1 MIDDTVTRM
10 LQSCNN
16 AVMQST
22 ETGLRERKR
31 VETRHRIADA
41 ALDLTLEHG
50 LEGATVE
57 AISAAA
63 GVSPRTFFNYF
74 DSKDD
79 ALLNAPDAREIDA
92 DGRRRR
98 GGEREPEP
106 ARGRRALLRR
116 ADPHEPAG
124 GSTSRRSA
132 VSCSVRHPHL
142 LAAAFRQLG
151 DTQEAFSGALVQIAA
166 ARAVGTDQDTAWAD
180 VAITAAA
187 IAVRGAMKEAAAA
200 PEPATADQ
208 IEERANAL
216 LTTTWENLT

>member
-1 MIDDTVTRM
+1 
-10 LQSCNN
+10 
-16 AVMQST
+16 MQTT
-22 ETGLRERKR
+22 EIGLRERKR

-79 ALLNAPDAREIDA
+79 AVLNAPDAREIDRMVA
-92 DGRRRR
+92 AVVAT
-98 GGEREPEP
+98 GESLSLREVAVRFFVEQIRSSLQ
-106 ARGRRALLRR
+106 AGAHRDERRALLRR
-116 ADPHEPAG
+116 
-124 GSTSRRSA
+124 
-132 VSCSVRHPHL
+132 HPHL
-142 LAAAFRQLG
+142 FAAAFRQLG
-151 DTQEAFSGALVQIAA
+151 DTQEAFAAALVQIAA

-180 VAITAAA
+180 VAVTAAA
-187 IAVRGAMKEAAAA
+187 VAVRGAMKEAAAA

-216 LTTTWENLT
+216 LTTAWENLT

>member
-1 MIDDTVTRM
+1 
-10 LQSCNN
+10 
-16 AVMQST
+16 MQTT
-22 ETGLRERKR
+22 EIGLRERKR

-79 ALLNAPDAREIDA
+79 AVLNAPDAREIDRMVA
-92 DGRRRR
+92 AVVAT
-98 GGEREPEP
+98 GES
-106 ARGRRALLRR
+106 LSLRQVAVR
-116 ADPHEPAG
+116 LFIEKIRTSMQEG
-124 GSTSRRSA
+124 SRRDQ
-132 VSCSVRHPHL
+132 RRELFNRYPQL

-151 DTQEAFSGALVQIAA
+151 DTQEAFAAALVQIAA

-180 VAITAAA
+180 VAVTAAA
-187 IAVRGAMKEAAAA
+187 VAVRGAMKEAATA

-216 LTTTWENLT
+216 LTTAWENLT